1 MLWSY
6 IKSSYTFCCTD
17 CKKFK
22 YFNFGHFLTVSFDLI
37 LLSCTHPLNNIWFG
51 IYHLPES
58 MWVQHKKLNR
68 EWGLDLTNSQFSST
82 STSPFIFSFSLMCF
96 SLYIK
101 TLNFFEM
108 SYTTVIFLWLY
119 WWCLEKIKWFRYQ
132 FYIILTCL
140 FCTSVSKA
148 LTGDSHLQSVC
159 CIAFDQ
165 AVFKIERFYLDE
177 TMCVR
182 SNTSLQ
188 SDSYRKWD
196 NLCWSTLCRS
206 QNENVTTSHTVANY
220 LFLCVPL
227 KPPWCSE

>member
-1 MLWSY
+1 MNNVTKNNQIILCLFFKCNELIVSHCRAHPFLSLWSY
-6 IKSSYTFCCTD
+6 ITSSYTFCCTD

-101 TLNFFEM
+101 TLNF
-108 SYTTVIFLWLY
+108 SRCHTPQLY
-119 WWCLEKIKWFRYQ
+119 
-132 FYIILTCL
+132 FYGSI
-140 FCTSVSKA
+140 
-148 LTGDSHLQSVC
+148 GDVW
-159 CIAFDQ
+159 
-165 AVFKIERFYLDE
+165 R
-177 TMCVR
+177 R
-182 SNTSLQ
+182 
-188 SDSYRKWD
+188 
-196 NLCWSTLCRS
+196 
-206 QNENVTTSHTVANY
+206 
-220 LFLCVPL
+220 
-227 KPPWCSE
+227 